1 MSETH
6 YDALGVNP
14 KSTDAEIKK
23 AYRMLSL
30 KYHPDRNSSNEAVD
44 KMHKIN
50 EAYEILSDP
59 QKRRQYD
66 LELKNPF
73 LSGLGGF
80 PGGMGMGGMNMGGMN
95 MGGMNMGGMNMG
107 GMPFTRMDTMDG
119 GMDDI
124 FQMLFGGGIPGVGIP
139 GGGMPG
145 VGMPGG
151 GMPGGGMPGGMGP
164 EIHIFHGGFPGS
176 QGIPGGFPQ
185 GFSQGLPGFL
195 GQGFRRQQ
203 TKKPDA
209 LTKTVQITLEQ
220 AYHGCTLPVEI
231 ERWTIIG
238 ELKVQEE
245 ETIYLTIPA
254 GTDDNEMITIEGKG
268 NIANEQ
274 QKGDVKVTIEV
285 VNNTVF
291 RRKGLDLIFRK
302 GISLKESLCG
312 FSFELPHLNGKMLN
326 LNNRNNAT
334 IIKPNFKKVIPGLG
348 LTRDGATGNMVI
360 EFEVE
365 YPDYLTPEQIAGIS
379 QIL

>member
-1 MSETH
+1 MPESH
-6 YDALGVNP
+6 YDILGVTS

-23 AYRMLSL
+23 AYRVLSL
-30 KYHPDRNSSNEAVD
+30 KYHPDRNSSSEAVD

-73 LSGLGGF
+73 LSGLGGM
-80 PGGMGMGGMNMGGMN
+80 PGGMGMPFSRMDSMDDMGGMN
-95 MGGMNMGGMNMG
+95 
-107 GMPFTRMDTMDG
+107 
-119 GMDDI
+119 DI
-124 FQMLFGGGIPGVGIP
+124 FQMLFGGG
-139 GGGMPG
+139 GGGG
-145 VGMPGG
+145 GGIHGMP
-151 GMPGGGMPGGMGP
+151 
-164 EIHIFHGGFPGS
+164 EVHIFHGGMPGMGMS
-176 QGIPGGFPQ
+176 
-185 GFSQGLPGFL
+185 GLPPGFL
-195 GQGFRRQQ
+195 GNLGGPRMRGFQQ
-203 TKKPDA
+203 KPPA
-209 LTKTVQITLEQ
+209 LVKTVQITLEQ

-231 ERWTIIG
+231 ERWTMIG

-254 GTDDNEMITIEGKG
+254 GTDDNEMITVEGKG
-268 NIANEQ
+268 NVANEQ
-274 QKGDVKVTIEV
+274 QKGDVKITIEV

-326 LNNRNNAT
+326 LNNKNNAT

-348 LTRDGATGNMVI
+348 LNRDGATGNMVI

-365 YPDYLTPEQIAGIS
+365 FPDYLTPEQIVGIS
-379 QIL
+379 QILHT

>member
-23 AYRMLSL
+23 AYRVLSL
-30 KYHPDRNSSNEAVD
+30 KYHPDRNSSSEAVD

-50 EAYEILSDP
+50 EAYEVLSDP
-59 QKRRQYD
+59 QKRRHYD

-73 LSGLGGF
+73 LSGLGGM
-80 PGGMGMGGMNMGGMN
+80 GGMGMGGMS
-95 MGGMNMGGMNMG
+95 MG
-107 GMPFTRMDTMDG
+107 GMPFSRMDTMDG
-119 GMDDI
+119 MGPGGINEI
-124 FQMLFGGGIPGVGIP
+124 FQMLFGGGMPPPGMP
-139 GGGMPG
+139 GGMPG
-145 VGMPGG
+145 
-151 GMPGGGMPGGMGP
+151 GGMGP
-164 EIHIFHGGFPGS
+164 EIHIFHGNMGTNPFA
-176 QGIPGGFPQ
+176 GGLP
-185 GFSQGLPGFL
+185 PGFL
-195 GQGFRRQQ
+195 GQAFGGSRQPR
-203 TKKPDA
+203 KPDT
-209 LTKTVQITLEQ
+209 LTKTVKITLEQ

-231 ERWTIIG
+231 ERWTMIG

-245 ETIYLTIPA
+245 ETVYINVPP
-254 GTDDNEMITIEGKG
+254 GTDDNEMITVEGKG
-268 NIANEQ
+268 NVANEQ
-274 QKGDVKVTIEV
+274 QKGDVKITIQV

-312 FSFELPHLNGKMLN
+312 FSFELPHLNGKILN
-326 LNNRNNAT
+326 LNNKNNAT

-365 YPDYLTPEQIAGIS
+365 FPDYLTPEQIVGIS
-379 QIL
+379 QILHT